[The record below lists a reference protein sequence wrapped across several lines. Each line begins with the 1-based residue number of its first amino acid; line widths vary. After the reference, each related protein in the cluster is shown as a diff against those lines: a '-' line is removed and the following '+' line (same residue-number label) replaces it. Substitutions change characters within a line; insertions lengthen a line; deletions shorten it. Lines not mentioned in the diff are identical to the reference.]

1 MNTALVERYITSTIR
16 SLPQHIQ
23 DDVRAELTTSIT
35 DAIDARTEQ
44 GEDPE
49 TAERAVLTEL
59 GDPAVLAAEYVDR
72 PLHLIGPRYFL
83 TWWRLLKL
91 LLTIVPAVAFA
102 GVALAQ
108 LIAQEPI
115 GAVIG
120 ESIAAG
126 ISAVVHVFFWVTL
139 VFAILERSGADAGA
153 RWNVDQLPE
162 PQSTG
167 VGRVDAIASVIFGIL
182 AVAVILW
189 DQLRGFVRIDGE
201 SLPILH
207 PQLWPWWL
215 LGLIT
220 LIVAEVAL
228 AIVASARKRWTT
240 GSAVIN
246 TGLAVVFLSWALM
259 LLGRGRLLNPD
270 FLDAVFLDTGV
281 GPDTMRILGIVLAF
295 GIVGVSL
302 WDIIDGWLK
311 VRRGARR

>member
-1 MNTALVERYITSTIR
+1 GSRDGRTGRAHRAGGPRGPRGRVRRPSAAPDRTAVFPDLV
-16 SLPQHIQ
+16 
-23 DDVRAELTTSIT
+23 A
-35 DAIDARTEQ
+35 
-44 GEDPE
+44 
-49 TAERAVLTEL
+49 TAEAAADHRPRRRLRRRRPRTADPPGTGRRRDGRGERCRDHCRGARVLL
-59 GDPAVLAAEYVDR
+59 GAARVRDP
-72 PLHLIGPRYFL
+72 
-83 TWWRLLKL
+83 
-91 LLTIVPAVAFA
+91 
-102 GVALAQ
+102 
-108 LIAQEPI
+108 
-115 GAVIG
+115 
-120 ESIAAG
+120 
-126 ISAVVHVFFWVTL
+126 
-139 VFAILERSGADAGA
+139 ERSGADAGA
-153 RWNVDQLPE
+153 RWDVDQLPE

-302 WDIIDGWLK
+302 WDIIDGWLR